1 MTLSLIAIILIY
13 CILLMLLN
21 IGWAINKQTPSF
33 QGKINHYYSIIVPF
47 RNEQENLHNLLCS
60 IQKQSFPGNA
70 YEVILV
76 NDHSND
82 SSVEIIKQFEQK
94 AGFSLTLLHLEEPFG
109 KKQAL
114 AKGIQ
119 SSKGSVIVTTD
130 ADCTFG
136 ADWLRSIAAFF
147 ENSDT
152 QMVTGPVTFEKES
165 TFFEKLQTI
174 EFASLIGAG
183 AASLALKMPNMCNG
197 ANLSF
202 RKKTFLEVG
211 GYKGNEEI
219 ASGDDEFLMHKFW
232 QKFEGRVCFNQCK
245 DSIVYTRAHHT
256 WAGFFQQRKRW
267 ASKWKHY
274 SSLKTTALAVFVLLF
289 NLSFIMALGLLLAGS
304 GNDIVLLTVV
314 ALKIILEAVFLYK
327 ILNFLNK
334 SLNWMYFIF
343 LQFTYPF
350 YVIIFGIAA
359 NFGKYRWKGRKH

>member
-1 MTLSLIAIILIY
+1 
-13 CILLMLLN
+13 MLLN

-33 QGKINHYYSIIVPF
+33 QGEISQYYSIVIPF
-47 RNEQENLHNLLCS
+47 RNEQDNLHNLLWS

-82 SSVEIIKQFEQK
+82 SSVEIIKEFEQK
-94 AGFSLTLLHLEEPFG
+94 ASFSLTLLHLEEVLG

-114 AKGIQ
+114 AKGILT
-119 SSKGSVIVTTD
+119 SKGSVIVTTD

-136 ADWLRSIAAFF
+136 ANWLWSIAAFY
-147 ENSDT
+147 EDSDA

-174 EFASLIGAG
+174 EFASLIGTG

-202 RKKTFLEVG
+202 RKSSFFEVE

-232 QKFEGRVCFNQCK
+232 EAYGGKVYFNKSK
-245 DSIVYTRAHHT
+245 DSTVYTQAHQT
-256 WAGFFQQRKRW
+256 WRGFFQQRKRW

-274 SSLKTTALAVFVLLF
+274 SSIKTTLLAVFVLLF
-289 NLSFIMALGLLLAGS
+289 NLSFIMAIGLLLRGV
-304 GNDIVLLTVV
+304 GNYIDLLVV
-314 ALKIILEAVFLYK
+314 VTLKVILEAIFLYK
-327 ILNFLNK
+327 VLNFLNK
-334 SLNWMYFIF
+334 KMNWMYFIF